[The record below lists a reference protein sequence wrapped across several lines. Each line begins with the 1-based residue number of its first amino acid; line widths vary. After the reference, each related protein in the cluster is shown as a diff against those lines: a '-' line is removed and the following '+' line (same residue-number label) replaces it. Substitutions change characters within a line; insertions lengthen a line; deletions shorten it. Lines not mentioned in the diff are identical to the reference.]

1 MFSPAKAAQ
10 KANVSRKTIMNA
22 IKSMDLK
29 AHRNNENHWI
39 IHEADLA
46 KWMKQR
52 QKKADTVPTGT
63 PTDTITQVPTQIP
76 PSSPTPEV
84 GFQLQLTQQE
94 LRHTQDKLENSDRE
108 VSRLRS
114 EVQELKEEV
123 REARKQTSEAW
134 SMFSRMTKFLEKPEP
149 VSVPTEKPKVEPFI
163 LSPEYRVKPEVT
175 HTRSDFMNVLEKAK
189 NLTEEEDFL
198 ENEELDTSSEEFVKE
213 NIFDIIDPEEEL
225 VVDVQEEKL
234 TDTEKA
240 IKDKYE
246 NVRRL
251 LAKSKK

>member
-29 AHRNNENHWI
+29 AHRNNENHWV
-39 IHEADLA
+39 IHETDLA
-46 KWMKQR
+46 NWMKQR

-63 PTDTITQVPTQIP
+63 PTDTITQVPTQFP

-175 HTRSDFMNVLEKAK
+175 HTRSDYEKPI
-189 NLTEEEDFL
+189 ED
-198 ENEELDTSSEEFVKE
+198 EGSDISSEEFVKE
-213 NIFDIIDPEEEL
+213 NIFDVVEPEEEL
-225 VVDVQEEKL
+225 VVDVQEEEL